1 LRAGAAE
8 LAQLKVAL
16 IVASLTATRTA
27 RAVKDIPV
35 LLTGT
40 TFLSLEVAA
49 KLSDAVSRAP
59 GRWR

>member
-1 LRAGAAE
+1 
-8 LAQLKVAL
+8 LKVAL
-16 IVASLTATRTA
+16 IVASLTATRAA

-35 LLTGT
+35 FLTGT